1 MEQFGLPELEREIVF
16 STSRSSGKGGQH
28 VNTTET
34 RVEIRFNIPA
44 SKLLSDNQ
52 KETLLTKLQSRLSTE
67 GSLRMYS
74 QKERSQAANKED
86 VLQRFYILIYKAL
99 KPVRKRIASKPG
111 RAAKESRMQDKK
123 AVSQKKELR
132 KPPGQE

>member
-1 MEQFGLPELEREIVF
+1 MEQFGLPELEKEIVF

-44 SKLLSDNQ
+44 SKLLTDNQ
-52 KETLLTKLQSRLSTE
+52 KETLLIKLQSRLSTE
-67 GSLRMYS
+67 GALRMYS

-111 RAAKESRMQDKK
+111 RAAKESRIQDKK

-132 KPPGQE
+132 KTPKQE

>member
-1 MEQFGLPELEREIVF
+1 MEQFGLPDLEKEIMF
-16 STSRSSGKGGQH
+16 STSKSSGKGGQH

-34 RVEIRFNIPA
+34 RAEIRFNIPS
-44 SKLLSDNQ
+44 SKLLSENQ
-52 KETLLTKLQSRLSTE
+52 KVTLLNKLQSRLSTD
-67 GSLRMYS
+67 GTLRMYS

-86 VLQRFYILIYKAL
+86 VLQRFYILISKAL

-111 RAAKESRMQDKK
+111 RAAKESRIQDKK